1 MVSST
6 RSDTITNKDL
16 TWINIENPTRESMRE
31 ILRYGYHFHEL
42 NIADCLSK
50 IQIPKIDRYRDYIF
64 VILHFPTATNTTSSP
79 HHFHS
84 PPQRDSTIAVITSSN
99 TRKRK
104 HSHASSSTSS
114 LHLSQLSIFAGKN
127 FLVTVH
133 QGDLQPLNELFH
145 ECEEG
150 DSSKRDEIMGK
161 TSGYLLHK
169 IIDVLVDDLF
179 HLLMKIV
186 GNLQDI
192 EEAVFDDKVEVVREI
207 SLLRRDITALRRIV
221 FPLSR
226 IVSEISSRDIQKI
239 SEEEDLTEYY
249 NDVEDHINK
258 VLEVLESS
266 RETIEIYKDTDFML
280 NTEKANQILGI
291 LTIVF
296 TLSIPVAII
305 GTFYGM
311 NINLSGEI
319 ETGPW
324 TFLGTYTTL
333 IIVLTISVASALVM
347 YWYFRKVGWITSPI
361 RRKT

>member
-1 MVSST
+1 MMVSST
-6 RSDTITNKDL
+6 RSDMITNNDL

-64 VILHFPTATNTTSSP
+64 VILHFPTTANTTSSR
-79 HHFHS
+79 HHS
-84 PPQRDSTIAVITSSN
+84 TPQRDSTIAVITSR
-99 TRKRK
+99 TRRRK
-104 HSHASSSTSS
+104 HSHGSSRITS

-133 QGDLQPLNELFH
+133 QGDLQPLNDLFH
-145 ECEEG
+145 ECKEG
-150 DSSKRDEIMGK
+150 NTSKRDEIMGK
-161 TSGYLLHK
+161 TSGYLLHT

-192 EEAVFDDKVEVVREI
+192 EEAVFDDRVEIVREI
-207 SLLRRDITALRRIV
+207 SHLRRDITALRRIV
-221 FPLSR
+221 FPLNR
-226 IVSEISSRDIQKI
+226 IVSEISSRDIQKL
-239 SEEEDLTEYY
+239 SEGEDLTEYY

-280 NTEKANQILGI
+280 NTEKANQILAI

-296 TLSIPVAII
+296 TFSIPAAVV

-311 NINLSGEI
+311 NINLPGGI

-333 IIVLTISVASALVM
+333 IIVLTISAASALVM
-347 YWYFRKVGWITSPI
+347 YWYFHKVGWITSPI

>member
-1 MVSST
+1 MVTST

-31 ILRYGYHFHEL
+31 ILRHGYHFHEL
-42 NIADCLSK
+42 SIEDTLSK

-64 VILHFPTATNTTSSP
+64 VILHFPTTTTNTTSSR
-79 HHFHS
+79 HHS
-84 PPQRDSTIAVITSSN
+84 PPQRDSTIAVITSS

-104 HSHASSSTSS
+104 HSDGSSSTSS

-133 QGDLQPLNELFH
+133 QGDLQPLNELFY
-145 ECEEG
+145 ECKEG

-161 TSGYLLHK
+161 TSGYLLHT

-192 EEAVFDDKVEVVREI
+192 EEAVFDDRVEIVREI
-207 SLLRRDITALRRIV
+207 SLLRRDVTALRRIV
-221 FPLSR
+221 FPLNR
-226 IVSEISSRDIQKI
+226 IVSEISSRDIQKF
-239 SEEEDLTEYY
+239 SEGEDLTEYY

-280 NTEKANQILGI
+280 NTEKANQILAI

-296 TLSIPVAII
+296 TFSIPAAVV

-311 NINLSGEI
+311 NINLPGGI

-333 IIVLTISVASALVM
+333 IIVLTISAAFALVM
-347 YWYFRKVGWITSPI
+347 YWYFHKVGWITNPT